1 MPRAIWSGSISF
13 GLVNIPIKVYN
24 AVTPKN
30 IRFHLLHEKDKSR
43 IRQKRVCIAEDKE
56 VGNDELVKGYEVS
69 RDNYVVLTDDELEEL
84 DPETTRTID
93 ILDFVQLP
101 EIDPVYY
108 DNSYY
113 LVADA
118 RSEKPYALLHQAML
132 KSKRVAVARV
142 VMRDKEYLVALR
154 PLAEGIMME
163 TMHYADE
170 VHPADTVLEAA
181 GQKKVKVDE
190 REVKMATQLIDTLS
204 AKFDPEK
211 YPSQHR
217 ERVMQLIERK
227 AAGEVVEAPAPK
239 AKVHTRAVDLLAQ
252 LEKSVE
258 LAKKKVKVEVE
269 G

>member
-13 GLVNIPIKVYN
+13 GLVNIPIKVFN
-24 AVTPKN
+24 AVSPKN

-43 IRQKRVCIAEDKE
+43 IRQKRICIEEDKE
-56 VGNDELVKGYEVS
+56 VTNDELVKGYEVS
-69 RDNYVVLTDDELEEL
+69 RDNYVVITDEELEAL

-93 ILDFVQLP
+93 ILDFVELP

-113 LVADA
+113 LVADE

-132 KSKRVAVARV
+132 KAKRVGVARV

-154 PLAEGIMME
+154 PLQEGIMME

-170 VHPADTVLEAA
+170 VHPASEVLESA
-181 GQKKVKVDE
+181 GHKKVKVDD

-204 AKFDPEK
+204 AKFDPAK

-217 ERVMQLIERK
+217 ERVHELIEKK
-227 AAGEVVEAPAPK
+227 AAGEIITAAAPK

-258 LAKKKVKVEVE
+258 LAKKKVEVE

>member
-13 GLVNIPIKVYN
+13 GLVNIPVKVYN

-43 IRQKRVCIAEDKE
+43 IRQKRICIAEDKE
-56 VGNDELVKGYEVS
+56 VPNEELAKGYEIS
-69 RDNYVVLTDDELEEL
+69 RDNYVVLSDEELEAL
-84 DPETTRTID
+84 DPETTRTVD
-93 ILDFVQLP
+93 ILDFVELP
-101 EIDPVYY
+101 QIDPVYY
-108 DNSYY
+108 DSSYY
-113 LVADA
+113 LVPDA

-132 KSKRVAVARV
+132 KAKRVAVARV

-170 VHPADTVLEAA
+170 VHPPATVLESA
-181 GQKKVKVDE
+181 GLEKVKVDE

-217 ERVMQLIERK
+217 ERIHELIERK
-227 AAGEVVEAPAPK
+227 AAGEIVTAAAPK
-239 AKVHTRAVDLLAQ
+239 PKVHTRAVDLLAQ
-252 LEKSVE
+252 LEKSVQM
-258 LAKKKVKVEVE
+258 AKKKVEVE